1 MNDSNRKAWG
11 IDRGKIQEQRL
22 IDFLDCGVSH
32 GVNLLSMSRFLF
44 LLVLLSISS
53 LHAQAQKKGT
63 CLTWSEGDSQS
74 LSDCKA
80 ATQVECAQG
89 AKKIDNKATSFQ
101 NYKGMLFQKPGE
113 PDIFEFRNE
122 PATLCK
128 KELVSAARGSEGTM
142 SSQWG
147 YAVYS
152 DALVPGK
159 KAFVYGTSVSLRE
172 KASTGSNR
180 IATPADRAEVKIL
193 EKSKARD
200 SVSGLYSAYWF
211 KVTVAGKTGWI
222 YGQFLHPDPNSTES
236 FISN

>member
-1 MNDSNRKAWG
+1 MNRIS
-11 IDRGKIQEQRL
+11 IVI
-22 IDFLDCGVSH
+22 FLVA
-32 GVNLLSMSRFLF
+32 
-44 LLVLLSISS
+44 ISG

-74 LSDCKA
+74 LTECKA
-80 ATQVECAQG
+80 ATQQECAHG
-89 AKKIDNKATSFQ
+89 APKIDKKATAFQ
-101 NYKGMLFQKPGE
+101 NYKGVLFRKAGE
-113 PDIFEFRNE
+113 PDIYEFRNE
-122 PATLCK
+122 PDTLCK
-128 KELVSAARGSEGTM
+128 KELIAAARGAEGTM
-142 SSQWG
+142 SSEWG

-172 KASTGSNR
+172 KASTSSNR

-200 SVSGLYSAYWF
+200 SISGLYSAYWF

-222 YGQFLHPDPNSTES
+222 YGQFLHPDPNSNES
-236 FISN
+236 FIGN